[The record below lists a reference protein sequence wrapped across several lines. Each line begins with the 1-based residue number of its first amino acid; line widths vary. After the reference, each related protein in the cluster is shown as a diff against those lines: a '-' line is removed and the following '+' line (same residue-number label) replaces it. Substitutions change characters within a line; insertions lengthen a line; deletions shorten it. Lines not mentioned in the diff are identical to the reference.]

1 MSEITLISWHSHFGH
16 DEFWNCSFKAKEN
29 STNSCPRSQEL
40 SKQTLPFSK
49 PPRSAPSRACFLCA
63 LQESR
68 SGDVVNRHMTF
79 PTWALFKP
87 EEKGMW
93 PLQVICGILQL
104 SLSFASIPT
113 LLFSHSTSCTQ
124 CMCVSG
130 VWTSAAAW
138 VLKTDTSRHRCNTLA
153 DFAETFSLCHGLKS
167 QSTWAQAVQ
176 DSCSLQRTPDSC
188 HLKSLSRLFYLCF
201 PSYTGCGIAV
211 LYFTAHFFEAK
222 LLCTL

>member
-1 MSEITLISWHSHFGH
+1 MMSFETVVLKPRKILPTHAQGVRSCQNKHCHFL
-16 DEFWNCSFKAKEN
+16 NCLNLHLLVLVS
-29 STNSCPRSQEL
+29 SVPCR
-40 SKQTLPFSK
+40 
-49 PPRSAPSRACFLCA
+49 RV
-63 LQESR
+63 R

-104 SLSFASIPT
+104 CINPN
-113 LLFSHSTSCTQ
+113 LLFSHSTSCPQ

-176 DSCSLQRTPDSC
+176 ASCSLQRTPDLC
-188 HLKSLSRLFYLCF
+188 HLKSLWRLFYLCF